1 MKVTTCWHMANQT
14 DGTCDAAIALVACLL
29 LSPSLAHHLSI
40 LVLYGLVWS
49 CIDLSCLAAGSEE
62 LGKQDTDW
70 VSRSSVL
77 VIVVASIPSWS
88 RHSVTNANIQNA
100 LFSKLWRTGQVAT
113 AIVGM
118 WCPHA
123 LLVDRQRAA
132 VDIFFVF
139 GVVVIVG
146 ELVQAEVHHHGPVRR
161 FFR

>member
-1 MKVTTCWHMANQT
+1 MSC
-14 DGTCDAAIALVACLL
+14 
-29 LSPSLAHHLSI
+29 
-40 LVLYGLVWS
+40 LVLYGLV
-49 CIDLSCLAAGSEE
+49 LSCLAAGSEE
-62 LGKQDTDW
+62 LGNRDTDW

-77 VIVVASIPSWS
+77 VIVVVSIPPRSGC
-88 RHSVTNANIQNA
+88 SVTNANIQSGS
-100 LFSKLWRTGQVAT
+100 FSKPWRTGQVAT

-123 LLVDRQRAA
+123 LLVDRRRAA